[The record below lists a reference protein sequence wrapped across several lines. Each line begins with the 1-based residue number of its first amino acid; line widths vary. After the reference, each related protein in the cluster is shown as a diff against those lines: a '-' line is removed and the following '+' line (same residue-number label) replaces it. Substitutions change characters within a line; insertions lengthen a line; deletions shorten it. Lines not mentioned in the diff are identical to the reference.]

1 MRRQIKVK
9 VRRGDKLVTEE
20 ATLWINEIPPE
31 YQRGKNK
38 KGKTR
43 HGKQKAQALI
53 VEEAQNKRERERDG
67 TS

>member
-9 VRRGDKLVTEE
+9 VRRGDKLVTED
-20 ATLWINEIPPE
+20 ATLWIGEMPSE

-38 KGKTR
+38 KDKTR
-43 HGKQKAQALI
+43 HGKRDRQKLI
-53 VEEAQNKRERERDG
+53 VEAAQNEVEGDE